1 MKPMLSHIASR
12 NGVDALRNQEFMPL
26 AIAAS
31 GPIVKG
37 LCARCLP
44 FNAGFAV
51 NPGCENPALRV
62 GKTRLAKRLGLEAK
76 WLRG

>member
-1 MKPMLSHIASR
+1 MKAMLSHIASR

-62 GKTRLAKRLGLEAK
+62 SKTRLVKRLELETK
-76 WLRG
+76 RLPG